1 MSVEISSAPDFVQIT
16 SIQTSNDFHQVSD
29 QEEIVRDFINWSIRN
44 EIAHNACLFFLFFVC
59 LLILCFLSSCFLK
72 QKTPIIIND
81 KNIDVSDASD
91 EEIIVEKVRC
101 LNKQKKMLLAAALA
115 RFSRIECIESFIK
128 KLPNRKSVIFAM
140 SFLFCIEK
148 RQYGIKQF
156 SELFVHRLEAVLE
169 VTGE

>member
-1 MSVEISSAPDFVQIT
+1 MPVETSSAPDFTQIT
-16 SIQTSNDFHQVSD
+16 SIQTSSDFHQVSD

-44 EIAHNACLFFLFFVC
+44 EIAHNARLFFLFFVC

-81 KNIDVSDASD
+81 QNIDFSDVSDA
-91 EEIIVEKVRC
+91 EIIVEKVRR
-101 LNKQKKMLLAAALA
+101 LNKQKKMLIVAALA
-115 RFSRIECIESFIK
+115 SFLCIESIESFIK
-128 KLPNRKSVIFAM
+128 ELSNEKSVIFAM

-148 RQYGIKQF
+148 RQCGIEQF
-156 SELFVHRLEAVLE
+156 SELFFHRLEAVLE